1 MELRLFP
8 LDQVY
13 SGDTYEIAHSGPYV
27 HWSPDSLYFH
37 DDLDTLEILGPHV
50 NMVFGDFNWYGP
62 QKVTLEQW
70 KQVERR
76 CEFAN
81 LDNPSVPVFLKR
93 CASGSARRTWQR
105 AISGF
110 LEFECEK
117 HAASEVGSRVFFRQR

>member
-27 HWSPDSLYFH
+27 HWSPDSLYLH

-81 LDNPSVPVFLKR
+81 LDNPSVPVF
-93 CASGSARRTWQR
+93 
-105 AISGF
+105 
-110 LEFECEK
+110 FETVRQWLSPADL
-117 HAASEVGSRVFFRQR
+117 AAGYFWILGI